1 MSKRKRRSQHDCWRK
16 IYLATL
22 PFKRFPFPP
31 CPPALILTGGAKKQ
45 RWFGQYFFARLLHPP
60 PFNIKAGGGGG
71 ERDPLEEG
79 RWLNIFSTNRPG
91 LINFKLKKCC
101 CFCLLFA
108 ILYYN
113 GMALNVGFVCGDI
126 CFTSQRHDN
135 ITRVGENKG

>member
-1 MSKRKRRSQHDCWRK
+1 VRGRRLRRKSLSKRKRRSQHDCWRK

-22 PFKRFPFPP
+22 PCKRFPFPP

-45 RWFGQYFFARLLHPP
+45 RWFGKYFFARLLHPP

-91 LINFKLKKCC
+91 LINCKLKKVSLLLPLVRHPELPWHGFKCGI
-101 CFCLLFA
+101 CLRKHLF
-108 ILYYN
+108 
-113 GMALNVGFVCGDI
+113 
-126 CFTSQRHDN
+126 H
-135 ITRVGENKG
+135 ITAT